1 MATAQEP
8 DISMSA
14 SHLLERV
21 RELKQEKAQRDAQRF
36 EALCKAVSK
45 KKDEAVKY
53 KRSSGIVEQW
63 REDQD
68 YYEGVDQ
75 FNRSRIRYNK
85 PYASDAPL
93 AEVGVHN
100 NTTQCTEFVNITR
113 QFVDSAEARCG
124 DILLPRGDWNWGVK
138 KTPIG
143 DDAQTKTNGAQTPQD
158 EAQQADIAL
167 RNAKGE
173 QRIKDWLVET
183 KYEKEYRKALSSAAR
198 IGTGILK
205 GPFSVIRKTKTVNQ
219 SGELV
224 IEEKIA
230 PATIFVEP
238 EDLFP
243 DPNCGD
249 DIHKGQ
255 YVLER
260 GLLSYKELEELK
272 RLGGEY
278 ISDAIDKVLAEG
290 PDKGYAEQKKQK
302 GENDLFEIWYF
313 TGLIDMNDMD
323 LLDERFAKEITIE
336 TEGDEIHICGC
347 EEPEERGKDF
357 QSVQVVLVNETI
369 IKGNMNPLQD
379 GGFPYDVL
387 CWQKT
392 KGHWAGI
399 GVARQMRVEQKMML
413 DMGRSLMDNMA
424 LSSIPMI
431 AMRQNAVV
439 PENGIMELAKG
450 KLWYLTDDQV
460 RTIQEAVQFLVVPS
474 MQKEIMEIMML
485 AGKMAE
491 DATGVNALLQGEQ
504 GQATETLGGMN
515 LLHKNASALLRRV
528 ARICDDDVTEP
539 HITRYYDWL
548 LMYGEPDEK
557 GDLQV
562 EATGSSI
569 LVERELEAMQAQI
582 LLQFSA
588 DPEYGINKSAIMRR
602 IVKGWGFEP
611 SEVFYSEDEMNK
623 RAEAAAQQPQ
633 QQDPRIQAAQI
644 QAETT
649 RYIADQRAQ
658 VDQLRVQKD
667 TDRDSVYSAG
677 VAERNRM
684 TYQAQIEKLQLEEK
698 LALMSYANDQQVS
711 LAEAKVQLAEAA
723 MKINATRELAG
734 MEASANRLPKP
745 PIEPP
750 GQAQK
755 GRSFTQ

>member
-1 MATAQEP
+1 MPASDTDESSL
-8 DISMSA
+8 DMSY
-14 SHLLERV
+14 LLERV
-21 RELKQEKAQRDAQRF
+21 RELKDEKAQRDAQRF
-36 EALCKAVSK
+36 EALCKAISK
-45 KKDEAVKY
+45 KRDEAVKY
-53 KRSSGIVEQW
+53 RKSSGIEQVW
-63 REDQD
+63 QEDQD
-68 YYEGVDQ
+68 YYEGVDM

-93 AEVGVHN
+93 TEQVPQT
-100 NTTQCTEFVNITR
+100 TTQCTEFINITR

-124 DILLPRGDWNWGVK
+124 DILLPRGDWNWGAK

-173 QRIKDWLVET
+173 QRIKDWLAET
-183 KYEKEYRKALSSAAR
+183 GYEKEYRKALGSAAR

-205 GPFSVIRKTKTVNQ
+205 GPFPKVYKTKSADQT
-219 SGELV
+219 GELL
-224 IEEKIA
+224 IEEKIG
-230 PATIFVEP
+230 PGTEFVEP
-238 EDLFP
+238 EDFFP

-255 YVLER
+255 FVLER
-260 GLLSYKELEELK
+260 GVLSYKELEDLK

-278 ISDAIDKVLAEG
+278 IAEAIDKVLQEG
-290 PDKGYAEQKKQK
+290 PGKSYADQKKEK
-302 GENDLFEIWYF
+302 GENDLFEVWYF

-323 LLDERFAKEITIE
+323 LLDDRFAKEISLEVDDDGVRI
-336 TEGDEIHICGC
+336 GGYD
-347 EEPEERGKDF
+347 EPEERGKDF
-357 QSVQVVLVNETI
+357 QSIQAVLINETI

-387 CWQKT
+387 CWQKS

-399 GVARQMRVEQKMML
+399 GVARQMRVAQKIML

-424 LSSIPMI
+424 LAAIPMI
-431 AMRQNAVV
+431 AIKQGAVV
-439 PENGIMELAKG
+439 PENGIMELSKG
-450 KLWYLTDDQV
+450 KLWYLTDDQIG
-460 RTIQEAVQFLVVPS
+460 TIQEAIQFLVVPS
-474 MQKEIMEIMML
+474 MQQEIMEIMLL

-504 GQATETLGGMN
+504 GQATDTVGGMN

-557 GDLQV
+557 GDLKV
-562 EATGSSI
+562 EATGSSV

-582 LLQFSA
+582 LLQFSQ
-588 DPEYGINKSAIMRR
+588 DPEYGINKSAVMRR
-602 IVKGWGFEP
+602 ITKGWGFEP
-611 SEVFYSEDEMNK
+611 TEIFYSEEEMKK
-623 RAEAAAQQPQ
+623 RAEAAAQQPPP
-633 QQDPRIQAAQI
+633 QDPRIEAENI
-644 QAETT
+644 RAETAK
-649 RYIADQRAQ
+649 YIADQRAQ

-667 TDRDSVYSAG
+667 TDRDAVYSAG
-677 VAERNRM
+677 VAERNQM
-684 TYQAQIEKLQLEEK
+684 TYQAQIDKLRLQER
-698 LALMSYANDQQVS
+698 LALMKYADNEKIT
-711 LAEAKVQLAEAA
+711 LAQAKVQLAEAA
-723 MKINATRELAG
+723 MKINATKELAS
-734 MEASANRLPKP
+734 MEASASRLPKP

-750 GQAQK
+750 GLAKK
-755 GRSFTQ
+755 GKSFTQ